1 MSMAASSSG
10 MYSSSRVTRAR
21 KRSVGPAIGAGQ
33 ATGPIQPTDRAAG
46 WCGSVRI
53 GNASRPARVG
63 QSMTL
68 SASLAVRAHV
78 PGSVTAG
85 LSDLDGIPVV
95 LARTDPGRRMGAIN
109 AEDGA
114 TLAEAAE
121 LARFAQVPF
130 VGVLATSGAE
140 IDEGVPALHGWG
152 LAAASLARC
161 SGVVPVVLIVTGAAV
176 SGPALLLGLADVVIM
191 TDEAY
196 AFVSGPLNVERM
208 TGVRMSV
215 AELGGPGPHA
225 RASGVASLTAPD
237 EAAALELATAVL
249 AHLPSHADEPL
260 PRLSSTDPAHPAT
273 PQLFDVVPAVAT
285 GSYDVRHVIEAL
297 VDHGAHTE
305 LWARWAPNLV
315 TTLAVIDGRP
325 VGIVANQPLALA
337 GTLDIA
343 ASQKGARFVSF
354 CDAFGLPLVT
364 LVDTPGYFPG
374 KDLEWRGIIR
384 KGAQLAFAYAEA
396 NVPRV
401 CVILRKAYG
410 GAYIVMDSKGMGNDL
425 CLAWP
430 SAEVAVM
437 GAQQAVQVL
446 HRGLDEAGR
455 AEKAAEFERVS
466 LTPYIAAERGYVD
479 IVIDPADTRR
489 MVAACLDQ
497 LDSKRERLPGK
508 KHSNS
513 PL

>member
-95 LARTDPGRRMGAIN
+95 LARTDPGRKMGAMN
-109 AEDGA
+109 AADGA
-114 TLAEAAE
+114 TLAETAE
-121 LARFAQVPF
+121 LARQAQVPF
-130 VGVLATSGAE
+130 IGVLATSGAE
-140 IDEGVPALHGWG
+140 IDDGVPALHGWG
-152 LAAASLARC
+152 LAAKALARC
-161 SGVVPVVLIVTGAAV
+161 SGLVPVVLIVTGAAV
-176 SGPALLLGLADVVIM
+176 SGPALLLGMADVVIM
-191 TDEAY
+191 TDDAY
-196 AFVSGPLNVERM
+196 AFMSGPMNVERM

-215 AELGGPGPHA
+215 AELGGPGPHS
-225 RASGVASLTAPD
+225 RASGVATLTAPD
-237 EAAALELATAVL
+237 EEAALQLASAVL

-260 PRLSSTDPAHPAT
+260 PRIAGSDPPDRLT
-273 PQLFDVVPAVAT
+273 PELFDVVPAAAT
-285 GSYDVRHVIEAL
+285 GSYDVRDVVRSI
-297 VDHGAHTE
+297 VDDGSFLE
-305 LWARWAPNLV
+305 LWARWAPNMV
-315 TTLAVIDGRP
+315 TVLTVLDGRP
-325 VGIVANQPLALA
+325 IGVVANQPMALA

-343 ASQKGARFVSF
+343 ASQKGARFVRF
-354 CDAFGLPLVT
+354 CDAFGLPVVT

-410 GAYIVMDSKGMGNDL
+410 GAYIVMDSKRMGNDI

-430 SAEVAVM
+430 TAEVAVM
-437 GAQQAVQVL
+437 GAQQAVQIL
-446 HRGLDEAGR
+446 HRRLDADAQ
-455 AEKAAEFERVS
+455 AERQLEYEET
-466 LTPYIAAERGYVD
+466 LLNPYVAAERGYVD
-479 IVIDPADTRR
+479 AVIDPAETRS
-489 MVAACLDQ
+489 MVAAALSQ
-497 LDSKRERLPGK
+497 LADKRERFPGR
-508 KHSNS
+508 KHSNI